1 MTTPTWLIRETEF
14 NPAHLRP
21 QETVFTIGNG
31 VLSTRGAFEEGYP
44 GEWATTMIHGVF
56 DHVPIVMTELANA
69 PNWLP
74 LAVMVGGERVRLDQG
89 ELLSYERTLDLSS
102 GVLSRAFRWRS
113 PQGHTVEVRYER
125 FTSLADTA
133 VLAQRVAVTPLDD
146 AAEVTVEAGFDGHV
160 TNLGFVHW
168 NKVAQ
173 GQTDDQTVYLISRT
187 RQTGLLLGQ
196 AARLVVD
203 HPDAAYS
210 VHHAENRP
218 TVVARVQAEAG
229 QTVAAEKIVTLFSA
243 LDAGRH
249 VREAALDK
257 LDAVVAPT
265 QPPAGSQPSGGLGSV
280 YDRLKAANAEA
291 WARLWDT
298 TDIVIEGDDE
308 AQLATRYSLFQLLIA
323 APRHDEYVSI
333 AAKTMSGF
341 GYRGHVFWDTEIFIL
356 PMFTFTQPALAR
368 NLLLYRYHTLAG
380 ARTKARDNGF
390 QGAQYPWESAMT
402 GDEVTPKT
410 VPGPDGKDVRIWTG
424 DIEIHISSDIAYAV
438 WQYWRVTGDDAF
450 MRDYGAE
457 MILDTAQFW
466 GSRAEWV
473 PEHGCYEVNDVIGPD
488 EYHEHVDNNFYT
500 NYLLRWH
507 LRLALSLL
515 DWLAATAPDKR
526 ADLVTRLGLTDAGLD
541 HWRDVVE
548 HIYIIQDPTT
558 GLFEQFEGYFQRR
571 DVDLAALEPRHKSV
585 QALFGIEETN
595 HTQVLKQPDVLMLFY
610 LLPDEFDAR
619 VVQANW
625 DYYTPRTDLTHGS
638 SLAPGIQAILACRM
652 GDAEAA
658 YPFFMQAAQVDLK
671 DLRLNTRDGIHGAA
685 AGSAWQAAVFGF
697 GGVRVTD
704 GGLVSEPRLPAH
716 WRRLKFKVVYRG
728 EVREFDLR

>member
-1 MTTPTWLIRETEF
+1 MDPTWLIRETSF
-14 NPAHLRP
+14 DPARLRL
-21 QETVFTIGNG
+21 QESVFTIGNG
-31 VLSTRGAFEEGYP
+31 VLATRGAFEEGYP

-74 LAVMVGGERVRLDQG
+74 LAVTVDGERVRLDQG
-89 ELLSYERTLDLSS
+89 ELLGYERTLDLSS
-102 GVLSRAFRWRS
+102 GVLGRAFRWRS
-113 PQGHTVEVRYER
+113 PQGRTVDVRYER

-133 VLAQRVAVTPLDD
+133 VLAQRVAVTLVDG
-146 AAEVTVEAGFDGHV
+146 AGEVVVEGGFDGHV

-173 GQTDDQTVYLISRT
+173 GQTDDRTVYLVSRT
-187 RQTGLLLGQ
+187 RQTGILLGQ
-196 AARLVVD
+196 AARLAVLD
-203 HPDAAYS
+203 RPDAAYA
-210 VHHAENRP
+210 VHQAENHP
-218 TVVARVQAEAG
+218 TVVARVQAASG
-229 QTVAAEKIVTLFSA
+229 QTVAAEKIVTLVSA
-243 LDAGRH
+243 LDAGRR
-249 VREAALDK
+249 VREAALDR
-257 LDAVVAPT
+257 LDGVAASP
-265 QPPAGSQPSGGLGSV
+265 GV
-280 YDRLKAANAEA
+280 YERLKAANAQA

-308 AQLATRYSLFQLLIA
+308 AQVATRYSLFQLLIA

-356 PMFTFTQPALAR
+356 PMFTFTQPRLAR
-368 NLLLYRYHTLAG
+368 NLLLYRYHTLGG
-380 ARTKARDNGF
+380 ARTKARENGF

-410 VPGPDGKDVRIWTG
+410 VPGPNGKDVRIWTG

-438 WQYWRVTGDDAF
+438 WQYWQVTGDDAF

-473 PEHGCYEVNDVIGPD
+473 AEQGRYEINDVIGPD

-500 NYLLRWH
+500 NYLLQWH

-526 ADLVTRLGLTDAGLD
+526 ADLVTRLGLTEDGLD
-541 HWRDVVE
+541 HWRDVIAR
-548 HIYIIQDPTT
+548 IYIIQDPAT

-610 LLPDEFDAR
+610 MLPDEFDAR
-619 VVQANW
+619 TVQANW

-652 GDAEAA
+652 GDVEAA
-658 YPFFMQAAQVDLK
+658 YPFFMQAALVDLK
-671 DLRLNTRDGIHGAA
+671 DLRLNAEHGVHGAA
-685 AGSAWQAAVFGF
+685 AGSVWQAAVFGF
-697 GGVRVTD
+697 GGVRVTEQ
-704 GGLVSEPRLPAH
+704 GLVSEPRLPAH
-716 WRRLKFKVVYRG
+716 WRRLKFKIVYRG
-728 EVREFDLR
+728 EVREFDLS

>member
-1 MTTPTWLIRETEF
+1 MTTPTWLIRETSF
-14 NPAHLRP
+14 DPAKLRP
-21 QETVFTIGNG
+21 QESVFTIGNG

-74 LAVMVGGERVRLDQG
+74 LAVTVGGERVRLDQG
-89 ELLSYERTLDLSS
+89 ELLSYERILDLSM
-102 GVLSRAFRWRS
+102 GVLRRAFRWRS
-113 PQGHTVEVRYER
+113 PQGRTVDVRYER

-133 VLAQRVAVTPLDD
+133 VLAQRV
-146 AAEVTVEAGFDGHV
+146 EVTLVDGAGEVVIEGGFDGHV

-173 GQTDDQTVYLISRT
+173 GQTDNQTVYLVSRT
-187 RQTGLLLGQ
+187 RQTGILLGQ
-196 AARLVVD
+196 AARLAIVD
-203 HPDAAYS
+203 CPDAAYA

-218 TVVARVQAEAG
+218 VVVARVQAQPG
-229 QTVAAEKIVTLFSA
+229 QTVTAEKIVTLFSA
-243 LDAGRH
+243 LDAGRA
-249 VREAALDK
+249 VREAALDT
-257 LDAVVAPT
+257 LNNVAAS
-265 QPPAGSQPSGGLGSV
+265 AGV

-291 WARLWDT
+291 WAKLWDT
-298 TDIVIEGDDE
+298 TDIIIEGDDE
-308 AQLATRYSLFQLLIA
+308 AQVATRYSLFQLLIA

-368 NLLLYRYHTLAG
+368 NLLLYRYHTLGG
-380 ARTKARDNGF
+380 ARTKARENGF
-390 QGAQYPWESAMT
+390 QGAQYPWESAMI

-424 DIEIHISSDIAYAV
+424 DIEIHISSDIAFAV
-438 WQYWRVTGDDAF
+438 WQYWQVTGDDAF

-473 PEHGCYEVNDVIGPD
+473 AEKERYEVNDVIGPD

-515 DWLAATAPDKR
+515 DWLAATASDKR
-526 ADLVTRLGLTDAGLD
+526 NDLVTRLGLTEDQLD
-541 HWRDVVE
+541 HWRD
-548 HIYIIQDPTT
+548 IIARITILQAPET
-558 GLFEQFEGYFQRR
+558 GLFEQFEGYFERR

-610 LLPDEFDAR
+610 MLPNEFDAR
-619 VVQANW
+619 TVQANW

-658 YPFFMQAAQVDLK
+658 YPFFRQAALVDLK
-671 DLRLNTRDGIHGAA
+671 DLRLNAEHGIHGAA
-685 AGSAWQAAVFGF
+685 AGSVWQAAVFGF
-697 GGVRVTD
+697 GGIRVTEH
-704 GGLVSEPRLPAH
+704 GLVSQPHLPSH
-716 WRRLKFKVVYRG
+716 WRRLKFKIVYKG
-728 EVREFDLR
+728 EVKEFDFH